1 MVRLYKEECLY
12 KEVAGNSGRAEKFRI
27 WENLK
32 VRNSGTIEKFRT
44 WESLKVRNSGTIEK
58 FRI

>member
-12 KEVAGNSGRAEKFRI
+12 KEIAGNSRRAEKFRI

-32 VRNSGTIEKFRT
+32 VQYLRKFIKKKKNR
-44 WESLKVRNSGTIEK
+44 K
-58 FRI
+58 